1 MKLYMIP
8 ECPFVH
14 RVLLACDVRKIDSS
28 LMQKIQI
35 DLNQPPAALLKI
47 NPSGS
52 VPTLEFEQGQGFH
65 ESLVI
70 MEFCD
75 SLSAPGPKIYGANAR
90 QIAETKVLWET
101 INSRVLSAVQQ
112 AIYSFGNVN
121 SLRTAATQ
129 LEKAWVW
136 LEEQLQNRGTTFFGG
151 TELNAVDIGMA
162 PFLMRLGYVC
172 ELHPMIKLP
181 APQSKA
187 AEYLKNLK
195 NRCAESQVFPSE
207 TVMRD
212 TTLKFARPHKLFL
225 DVQNAPRTLIEN
237 PNNAVAN
244 ESQDLSSWKV
254 ERDDHGYCLRAS
266 FSFASHTEA
275 VEKIKW
281 LHDAQEICDHHTSFQ
296 VKNFTTIDIELVTH
310 EPRWGVTQKDL
321 TMAKLLQCYFLKGSL
336 PA

>member
-14 RVLLACDVRKIDSS
+14 RVILACNVRKIDSG
-28 LMQKIQI
+28 LMQTMQI
-35 DLNQPPAALLKI
+35 DLNQPPASLLKI

-52 VPTLEFEQGQGFH
+52 VPTLEFEPGQGFH

-75 SLSAPGPKIYGANAR
+75 SLPAAGPKIYGTTAR
-90 QIAETKVLWET
+90 QIAETKVLWESVNNR
-101 INSRVLSAVQQ
+101 ILSAVQQ
-112 AIYSFGNVN
+112 AIYSFGNTNTLRAAAVN
-121 SLRTAATQ
+121 
-129 LEKAWVW
+129 LEKAWAW
-136 LEEQLQNRGTTFFGG
+136 LEEQLENRRTTFFGG
-151 TELNAVDIGMA
+151 NELNAIDIGMA

-172 ELHPMIKLP
+172 ELHPLIKLP

-187 AEYLKNLK
+187 AEYLKNIK
-195 NRCAESQVFPSE
+195 DRCAKSQVFPGE

-212 TTLKFARPHKLFL
+212 TTLKFARPHKLFI
-225 DVQNAPRTLIEN
+225 DVQDAPRTLIEN
-237 PNNAVAN
+237 PNNTVAD
-244 ESQDLSSWKV
+244 EGQELSAWKV
-254 ERDDHGYCLRAS
+254 EQDEHGFCLRAS
-266 FSFASHTEA
+266 FSFANHAEA

-281 LHDAQEICDHHTSFQ
+281 LHDAQEICDHHTSFTL
-296 VKNFTTIDIELVTH
+296 KNFSTIDIELVTH